1 MATPPL
7 RQLPRGRLGQ
17 FLDSKSGQFLETL
30 GQILGTKMR
39 PTLQKTCI
47 KSKKN
52 HKFLNGLGLV
62 FYARNWSQKLVHK
75 TNQYLFFNYVA
86 IFWHQKLGQ
95 KAARKLVHFWKP
107 LEQGLLFFCT
117 NALGARL
124 RSVGNAVPMET
135 QRPRGRGKRP
145 IDTWSHHSGLLG
157 ASARRGRAE
166 PAGRHWK
173 RVYSCAR
180 ALSCDACVFGATA
193 ARSSVTFPRTV
204 SMQWPAPVGALPQL
218 RELARR
224 VADLARRKLF

>member
-1 MATPPL
+1 MVSKVGP
-7 RQLPRGRLGQ
+7 QNNSVFVFQ
-17 FLDSKSGQFLETL
+17 ECCHFLAPKIRPEIGLE
-30 GQILGTKMR
+30 
-39 PTLQKTCI
+39 
-47 KSKKN
+47 
-52 HKFLNGLGLV
+52 
-62 FYARNWSQKLVHK
+62 NWS
-75 TNQYLFFNYVA
+75 
-86 IFWHQKLGQ
+86 IFGNVGNRGGW
-95 KAARKLVHFWKP
+95 
-107 LEQGLLFFCT
+107 FFCT

-204 SMQWPAPVGALPQL
+204 SMQWPALVGALPQL